1 MINKVL
7 VRLVTLLAKRRP
19 VFLSLLWR
27 LDRVAY
33 VRAIGV
39 KIGNN
44 CRFSSNDFGSEPF
57 LITLGDDV
65 SIGIEVSF
73 IAHDGAVAVLRKMF
87 NNPKLDYF
95 APINVGNNVF
105 IGNRSIVLPGVTIG
119 DNVVIGA
126 GTVVTRDIPSNSI
139 ALGATIRCIPNGIE
153 IYKERVHE
161 CIETKGL
168 SGLERECLIKE
179 KCGLKS

>member
-1 MINKVL
+1 MIRRVL
-7 VRLVTLLAKRRP
+7 IRLVVLLAKSRP
-19 VFLSLLWR
+19 VFLKLLWR

-65 SIGIEVSF
+65 SVGIEVSF
-73 IAHDGAVAVLRKMF
+73 ITHDGAVALLRKMF
-87 NNPKLDYF
+87 NNPRLDYF

-105 IGNRSIVLPGVTIG
+105 IGNRSIILPGVTIG
-119 DNVVIGA
+119 DNVIIGA
-126 GTVVTRDIPSNSI
+126 GTVVTRDIPSNAI
-139 ALGATIRCIPNGIE
+139 AIAPAMKCISNGIE